1 MAKKP
6 KASIRSAYRRLG
18 PYLAR
23 RRRAAFFIVLLGALS
38 AVGARSTIVLVQPLI
53 DRLELDPETAPEAGL
68 EEATASRLTELLDNY
83 LEPWLHGLG
92 QWGMA
97 DGISE
102 VIALV
107 SLMVVLAIVFSFT
120 QYWFL
125 RFSRMLA
132 VLMITD
138 LRQDMADH
146 VTKLGMGFH
155 SERRLG
161 DLVSRMTVDVSA
173 SLRILSLMVEE
184 IVQAPVAVMVALAIA
199 WGAEPVAT
207 IGMLIFLPLVA
218 LPVAKI
224 GPRIRRRARA
234 TQDKLGDSTQRIT
247 QVLSGI
253 RVVKAFRMEQRE
265 SDEFRD
271 VNKGFVEQS
280 DHMIR
285 AQAQSLATTNFFANG
300 GVGIV
305 LGVLVMVHL
314 VLVSNGSNGIFT
326 KVSSMM
332 TFIMAI
338 ATVFAYTKT
347 LTRAMAA
354 IYASLGSIDRVF
366 YVFDQEAEVKDLPH
380 AKSFDGL
387 KKSIRF
393 EHVNFSYPDSPEQA
407 LFDFDME
414 VQAGERIALVGLSGA
429 GKSTVLDLVARFY
442 DVSAGAILVDGQD
455 LREIKH
461 GDWLDRL
468 AVVQQSPFLF
478 QASIREN
485 ILYGRPSA
493 TEEQLLE
500 ACRAANLS
508 ETLEQLPDGLD
519 TQVGDSGS
527 RLSGGQAQRVTIA
540 RALLKNADVL
550 LLDEATSALDS
561 ASESKVQ
568 EALENLME
576 GRTTFV
582 IAHRLGTIRG
592 ADRILVLEEGR
603 VIEQG
608 THAELLKLGGSYAN
622 MWELQVGAPA

>member
-1 MAKKP
+1 MAKKS
-6 KASIRSAYRRLG
+6 KASILGAYRRLG

-23 RRRAAFFIVLLGALS
+23 RRRNAFLIVLLGAIS
-38 AVGARSTIVLVQPLI
+38 AVGARSTIILVQPLI
-53 DRLELDPETAPEAGL
+53 DRLELDSAPTLGVVDD
-68 EEATASRLTELLDNY
+68 SPLTTLLNEH
-83 LEPWLHGLG
+83 LEPWLNSLGAWGL
-92 QWGMA
+92 A
-97 DGISE
+97 DGVSE

-107 SLMVVLAIVFSFT
+107 MLMVLLAIVFSIT

-132 VLMITD
+132 VLMVTD
-138 LRQDMADH
+138 LRQDMADF

-184 IVQAPVAVMVALAIA
+184 IVQAPIAVLVSLTIA
-199 WGAEPVAT
+199 WMAEPVAT
-207 IGMLIFLPLVA
+207 LGMVIFLPLVA
-218 LPVAKI
+218 WPVAKI

-265 SDEFRD
+265 SDEFRA
-271 VNKGFVEQS
+271 VNQGFVEES
-280 DHMIR
+280 EHMIR

-305 LGVLVMVHL
+305 LGVLVIVHL
-314 VLVSNGSNGIFT
+314 VLVGMHKNGIFT
-326 KVSSMM
+326 TVGSMM

-347 LTRAMAA
+347 MTRAMAV

-366 YVFDQEAEVKDLPH
+366 QVFDLEAEVTDSAT
-380 AKSFDGL
+380 AKPFAGL
-387 KKSIRF
+387 QQSIRF
-393 EHVNFSYPDSPEQA
+393 EHVDFSYPDSPEQA
-407 LFDFDME
+407 LRDFNLE
-414 VQAGERIALVGLSGA
+414 VQRGERIALVGLSGA

-442 DVSAGAILVDGQD
+442 DVSHGAVLIDGQD
-455 LREIKH
+455 LRSLKH
-461 GDWLDRL
+461 GDWLDHL
-468 AVVQQSPFLF
+468 EVVQQQPFLF

-485 ILYGRPSA
+485 ILYGRPQASEA
-493 TEEQLLE
+493 ELLE
-500 ACRAANLS
+500 ACRAANLN
-508 ETLEQLPDGLD
+508 ETLARLPEGLE

-540 RALLKNADVL
+540 RALLKDAEVL

-561 ASESKVQ
+561 ASESQVQ
-568 EALENLME
+568 EALENLMV

-592 ADRILVLEEGR
+592 ADRILVLEDGQ

-608 THAELLKLGGSYAN
+608 THESLIQMGGSYAK
-622 MWELQVGAPA
+622 MWALQVGTPLQ

>member
-23 RRRAAFFIVLLGALS
+23 RRRAASLIIPLGAIS
-38 AVGARSTIVLVQPLI
+38 AMGGQSTIVLIQPLV
-53 DRLELDPETAPEAGL
+53 DRLELNAEGAVAKVADVDK
-68 EEATASRLTELLDNY
+68 SVLTRFLDNY
-83 LEPWLHGLG
+83 LEPWLQGLDR
-92 QWGMA
+92 WGMA
-97 DGISE
+97 EGVSE

-107 SLMVVLAIVFSFT
+107 SLMVALAIVFSIT

-125 RFSRMLA
+125 RLSRMLA
-132 VLMITD
+132 VWMVTD

-146 VTKLGMGFH
+146 VTNLGMGFH

-184 IVQAPVAVMVALAIA
+184 IVQAPVAVIMSLTIA
-199 WGAEPVAT
+199 WMYEPIAT
-207 IGMLIFLPLVA
+207 IGMLVFLPLIA

-265 SDEFRD
+265 SDEFRA
-271 VNKGFVEQS
+271 VNEGFVKES
-280 DHMIR
+280 EHMIR

-300 GVGIV
+300 GIGIA
-305 LGVLVMVHL
+305 LGVLVIVHL
-314 VLVSNGSNGIFT
+314 VLVGAGEVGIFT
-326 KVSSMM
+326 SVGSMM
-332 TFIMAI
+332 AFILAI
-338 ATVFAYTKT
+338 GSCFANTKK

-366 YVFDQEAEVKDLPH
+366 YVFDQEAEVKEAPD
-380 AKSFDGL
+380 AKPFERLQD
-387 KKSIRF
+387 SIHFRS
-393 EHVNFSYPDSPEQA
+393 VDFSYPDSPEQA
-407 LFDFDME
+407 LHNFDVE
-414 VQAGERIALVGLSGA
+414 VKRGQRIALVGLSGA

-442 DVSAGAILVDGQD
+442 DVSAGSILVDGQD

-468 AVVQQSPFLF
+468 AVVQQQPFLF

-485 ILYGRPSA
+485 ILYGRPEA

-500 ACRAANLS
+500 ACRAANLT
-508 ETLEQLPDGLD
+508 ETLAHLPAGLD
-519 TQVGDSGS
+519 TQVGDAGS

-540 RALLKNADVL
+540 RALLKDADVL

-568 EALENLME
+568 EALENLMA

-592 ADRILVLEEGR
+592 ADRILVLEEGQ
-603 VIEQG
+603 VIESG
-608 THAELLKLGGSYAN
+608 THDELLQAAGSYAN
-622 MWELQVGAPA
+622 MWELQVGSPAG

>member
-1 MAKKP
+1 LAKKKK
-6 KASIRSAYRRLG
+6 KASIGGAYRRLG

-23 RRRAAFFIVLLGALS
+23 RRRAAFFIILLGAVS
-38 AVGARSTIVLVQPLI
+38 AIGARSTIVLVQPLV
-53 DRLELDPETAPEAGL
+53 DRLEFEETAVAVPGVPGA
-68 EEATASRLTELLDNY
+68 EENSQLSRVLDTV
-83 LEPWLHGLG
+83 LEPWLEGLG
-92 QWGMA
+92 DWGMA
-97 DGISE
+97 EGVSE
-102 VIALV
+102 VLALV
-107 SLMVVLAIVFSFT
+107 GLMVLLAVVFSVT

-132 VLMITD
+132 VWMVTD

-161 DLVSRMTVDVSA
+161 DLVSRMTVDVAA

-184 IVQAPVAVMVALAIA
+184 VVQAPIAVAVSLTIA
-199 WGAEPVAT
+199 WMAEPVAT

-234 TQDKLGDSTQRIT
+234 TQDKLGDSTQRLT

-265 SDEFRD
+265 SDEFRA
-271 VNKGFVEQS
+271 VNTEFVEQS
-280 DHMIR
+280 DRMIK

-300 GVGIV
+300 GVGLV
-305 LGVLVMVHL
+305 LGVLVLVHL
-314 VLVSNGSNGIFT
+314 LVGGIFT

-332 TFIMAI
+332 TFFFAI

-347 LTRAMAA
+347 LTRAFASV
-354 IYASLGSIDRVF
+354 YASLGSIDRVF
-366 YVFDQEAEVKDLPH
+366 YVFDQEPEVKDLPD
-380 AKSFDGL
+380 AKPFARL
-387 KKSIRF
+387 QHSIRF
-393 EHVNFSYPDSPEQA
+393 EDVDFSYPESEEQA
-407 LFDFDME
+407 LHGFDVE
-414 VQAGERIALVGLSGA
+414 VKRGERVALVGLSGA

-442 DVSAGAILVDGQD
+442 DVSSGAVLVDGHD
-455 LREIKH
+455 LRELRH

-468 AVVQQSPFLF
+468 AVVQQQPFLF

-493 TEEQLLE
+493 SEEELLE
-500 ACRAANLS
+500 ACRAANLMD
-508 ETLEQLPDGLD
+508 TLERLPEGLE
-519 TQVGDSGS
+519 TQVGDAGS

-540 RALLKNADVL
+540 RALLKDADVL

-561 ASESKVQ
+561 ASEHKVQ

-592 ADRILVLEEGR
+592 ADRILVLEGGHI
-603 VIEQG
+603 IEQG
-608 THAELLKLGGSYAN
+608 THEQLLASDGSYAA